1 MQDRLHSVSHNVQP
15 NIQQLRE
22 NIRLDLISYFD
33 NIREDSNIE
42 EDVIYVIESHF
53 ERYRMRGK
61 NLL

>member
-1 MQDRLHSVSHNVQP
+1 MQGRYHSVSHNAQP
-15 NIQQLRE
+15 DIQQLRE

>member
-1 MQDRLHSVSHNVQP
+1 MQRDL
-15 NIQQLRE
+15 QQLRE

>member
-1 MQDRLHSVSHNVQP
+1 MQAD
-15 NIQQLRE
+15 IQQLRE
-22 NIRLDLISYFD
+22 NIRLDLIRYFD

>member
-1 MQDRLHSVSHNVQP
+1 MQG

-61 NLL
+61 NIL

>member
-1 MQDRLHSVSHNVQP
+1 MQAD
-15 NIQQLRE
+15 IQQLRE

-53 ERYRMRGK
+53 ERYGMRGK

>member
-1 MQDRLHSVSHNVQP
+1 MQD

>member
-1 MQDRLHSVSHNVQP
+1 MQAD
-15 NIQQLRE
+15 IQQLKE

>member
-1 MQDRLHSVSHNVQP
+1 MQG

-42 EDVIYVIESHF
+42 EDVIHVVESHF

-61 NLL
+61 NIL

>member
-1 MQDRLHSVSHNVQP
+1 MQD

-61 NLL
+61 NIL

>member
-1 MQDRLHSVSHNVQP
+1 MQAD
-15 NIQQLRE
+15 IQQLRE

>member
-1 MQDRLHSVSHNVQP
+1 MQP

>member
-1 MQDRLHSVSHNVQP
+1 MQAD
-15 NIQQLRE
+15 IQQLSE

>member
-1 MQDRLHSVSHNVQP
+1 MQP
-15 NIQQLRE
+15 NLQQLRE

>member
-1 MQDRLHSVSHNVQP
+1 MQGD
-15 NIQQLRE
+15 IQQLRE
-22 NIRLDLISYFD
+22 NIRLDLINYFD

>member
-1 MQDRLHSVSHNVQP
+1 MQAD
-15 NIQQLRE
+15 IQQLRD
-22 NIRLDLISYFD
+22 NMVKDLYSYFD

>member
-1 MQDRLHSVSHNVQP
+1 MQT

>member
-1 MQDRLHSVSHNVQP
+1 MQG

>member
-1 MQDRLHSVSHNVQP
+1 MQGD
-15 NIQQLRE
+15 IQQLRE

-42 EDVIYVIESHF
+42 EDVIHVVESHF

-61 NLL
+61 NIL

>member
-15 NIQQLRE
+15 DIQQLRE

>member
-1 MQDRLHSVSHNVQP
+1 MQD

-42 EDVIYVIESHF
+42 EDVIHVVESHF

-61 NLL
+61 NIL

>member
-1 MQDRLHSVSHNVQP
+1 MQAD
-15 NIQQLRE
+15 IQQLRE
-22 NIRLDLISYFD
+22 NIRLDLINYFD

>member
-1 MQDRLHSVSHNVQP
+1 MQD
-15 NIQQLRE
+15 NIQQLKE

>member
-1 MQDRLHSVSHNVQP
+1 MQGD
-15 NIQQLRE
+15 IQQLRE

>member
-1 MQDRLHSVSHNVQP
+1 MQP
-15 NIQQLRE
+15 NLQQLRE

-53 ERYRMRGK
+53 EWYRMRGK

>member
-1 MQDRLHSVSHNVQP
+1 MQAD
-15 NIQQLRE
+15 IQQLRE

-42 EDVIYVIESHF
+42 EDVIHVVESHF

-61 NLL
+61 NIL

>member
-1 MQDRLHSVSHNVQP
+1 MQAD
-15 NIQQLRE
+15 IQQLRE

-61 NLL
+61 NIL